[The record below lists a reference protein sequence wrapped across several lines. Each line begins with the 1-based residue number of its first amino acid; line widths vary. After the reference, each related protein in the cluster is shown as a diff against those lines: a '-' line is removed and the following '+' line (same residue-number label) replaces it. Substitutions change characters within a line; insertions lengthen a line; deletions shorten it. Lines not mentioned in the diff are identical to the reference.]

1 MGRDDLPQ
9 PTHHAMHRP
18 KFAERYLLP
27 MHKHSS
33 RRTFMAVSCAALA
46 WVGCRGAPDEAAAQ
60 TSARCAG
67 CGMRVTR
74 GEAFSSGA
82 TEANG
87 HEVMFDAPKCMFRWL
102 SQHTD
107 ARDAWCTEHLTRTQR
122 LAAELTFVM
131 GSDID
136 GPMGHDLV
144 PVDTRAHAEA
154 LMRSHHGTQLLT
166 FAEVTT
172 PIVDQLFRM

>member
-1 MGRDDLPQ
+1 
-9 PTHHAMHRP
+9 
-18 KFAERYLLP
+18 

-33 RRTFMAVSCAALA
+33 RRTFLAIGCTALA
-46 WVGCRGAPDEAAAQ
+46 WVGCRGASDEAAAQ
-60 TSARCAG
+60 TTSARCAG

-74 GEAFSSGA
+74 GDAFSSGA

-87 HEVMFDAPKCMFRWL
+87 HAVMFDSPKCMFRWL

-107 ARDAWCTEHLTRTQR
+107 AREPWCTEHLSRTQHPAR
-122 LAAELTFVM
+122 ELLFVM
-131 GSDID
+131 GTDID

-144 PVDTRAHAEA
+144 PVDTRAHAEE
-154 LMRSHHGTQLLT
+154 LLRSHHGTQVLA
-166 FAEVTT
+166 FAEVTQ